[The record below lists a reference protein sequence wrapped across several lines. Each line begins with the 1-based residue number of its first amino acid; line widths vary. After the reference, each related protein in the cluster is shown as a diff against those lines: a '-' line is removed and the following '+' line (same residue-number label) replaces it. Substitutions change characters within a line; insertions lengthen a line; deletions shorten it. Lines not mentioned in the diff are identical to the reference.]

1 VVGGRYGKVKGFN
14 FYVQKNERL
23 KPFERR
29 KLLSQSEILISNL
42 IDEETKRKGCLEN
55 INKNITLLDSSY
67 SDEELV
73 ETWNKIY
80 DEYGIRFERFRTN
93 WERDNIGKIKD
104 FGDKKDESKSF
115 NPLKINW
122 ILNRKSKINIS
133 DLG

>member
-23 KPFERR
+23 KPFERK
-29 KLLSQSEILISNL
+29 KLLEQSEILISNL
-42 IDEETKRKGCLEN
+42 IDEETKRKGSLEN

-67 SDEELV
+67 SDEELL

-80 DEYGIRFERFRTN
+80 DEYGNRFERFRTK
-93 WERDNIGKIKD
+93 WERDNLGTIKD

-122 ILNRKSKINIS
+122 IKNRKNKINIS